1 MKKIFLFI
9 LIFAFSFIS
18 KAQFPI
24 MQYIGSDSTIVKSK
38 GGLMGRFAP
47 IPFVDTTSAN
57 LSRITQYPG
66 ALIYTSGTDKYW
78 YRNSTMTKWI
88 EFTSS
93 GGATTNIYNSNGALN
108 SERTVDGDGNGI
120 QFNSFRWFAIGADS
134 VQFSLNSNVLR
145 IFGISETQD
154 TTTYKPLVINPI
166 TGKVLQSSYWIG
178 GGGGSQTLQQVLTT
192 GSTLTQNNTI
202 NTGGYKTTWSGSSS
216 DTTVYDNSVLKL
228 ITRTNAWT
236 NPGII
241 LQSSDTSRRYISNFM
256 PERMVF
262 RKNGYYDPGCS
273 TCGLDGHQ
281 FIWYTNAT
289 EGGVD
294 TLVNNMGAHIGPN
307 DKHFYLADQTDDYA
321 GPGIPAN
328 RLLSVEKNGAGY
340 FSWYNNP
347 ANNNPQVLVGFYPAW
362 AISGYETY
370 RMVIGGKL
378 GVNDSAYFKK
388 KAWFE
393 DTVRYSKPTYHDTNT
408 VYVKNLKNQNPGY
421 ADRRFVIGQDLA
433 GGIGPEW
440 SDGSLVGFYNQFGYH
455 YLQSYGAP
463 ANGFWVGTYPGA
475 WQEYKKDGRITF
487 STNTPT
493 AQKFTFNGSGNF
505 SDTLIAKTVGTA
517 DSSDVAATTKWVKQQ
532 GYGTGG
538 GGGSGVTSVATNTAT
553 GITGGTITTTGTL
566 AIDTILVGTRLWRQ
580 KGIDS
585 VQGNITSGLSGKV
598 NISDTAAMLAGY
610 TRVQRFLDSLSNHT
624 TRFNGVTTSLSGKV
638 NVSDTATMLANYT
651 RVQRFLDSL
660 SSHTTRFNGVTS
672 SLATKL
678 NISDTASMLTN
689 YTRVQRFLDS
699 LSNHTT
705 RFNGVTSSLALK
717 LNISDTASMLTNYV
731 RRQELKDT
739 ASAIR
744 SAIGS
749 STSLTKG
756 TTTISNSATRRIL
769 YDSSGVLSNNAL
781 FTYNSSGELQ
791 IGSASDLGA
800 AALQV
805 TGHLWIPQAENI
817 YLGSTSKVITSDA
830 NSIYVNGNSGV
841 FLQSASTTGAY
852 VANNRLGVGAY
863 FGNPTAKLHIDAGST
878 TANTAPLK
886 FTSGSPTT
894 TPEIGA
900 VHFSNGLFIG
910 DSSNSVRDTFATRSW
925 ARNNITSG
933 SGSGVTTVG
942 TINGV
947 SKNANGAVIS
957 GSSIYMQ
964 TADATYPGLMS
975 SSDKLR
981 LDSNSY
987 IQNVIRSGFDT
998 LSRKKNDSI
1007 LQIKAIQFV
1016 AGSNMTIT
1024 PTITDTTLSYSF
1036 ASTGGSGTVNVRRSI
1051 EKGTG
1056 DSLQLLNDSATF
1068 VNTAKVYGYSSSTR
1082 GWKDAAVINGVSL
1095 ATGDHLE
1102 YNATSGEWDNKATM
1116 ALTKVSI
1123 TGATQDTVVLDDM
1136 VPFYDAAE
1144 GVNNKVR
1151 VDDLMHTY
1159 VRTFRRISAFDY
1171 INEFINTPTTTSNG
1185 NDLLATNSGTGAA
1198 TATQAT
1204 DAANRVGLVRTTTG
1218 TTATGRS
1225 YVNAAASS
1233 VRLGG
1238 GVWVYEIYVN
1248 LTTLSTSTER
1258 YQMLF
1263 GFFDTYTAA
1272 NQVDGVYILYDEGGA
1287 STGSAASANWQL
1299 VTASNSTRT
1308 FSTSST
1314 AVAATTWTKLRVE
1327 INAAG
1332 TRADF
1337 FVNDTNIGNITTN
1350 IPTGSGRE
1358 LGFGWGMIK
1367 SVGTT
1372 ARTLDVDYIMTTADY
1387 TTDK

>member
-1 MKKIFLFI
+1 MKKIKLLLVFLI
-9 LIFAFSFIS
+9 AFGYSN
-18 KAQFPI
+18 AQF
-24 MQYIGSDSTIVKSK
+24 IGREGYNIWMGNGYFGHSRSGAITPPNSSVWVQFGDS
-38 GGLMGRFAP
+38 
-47 IPFVDTTSAN
+47 
-57 LSRITQYPG
+57 
-66 ALIYTSGTDKYW
+66 
-78 YRNSTMTKWI
+78 
-88 EFTSS
+88 
-93 GGATTNIYNSNGALN
+93 ATTKGLWLPRVQHVSDITSPRQGMFMYC
-108 SERTVDGDGNGI
+108 I
-120 QFNSFRWFAIGADS
+120 DS
-134 VQFSLNSNVLR
+134 SNVLYHNGTTWKKAGGTAAQT
-145 IFGISETQD
+145 FQD
-154 TTTYKPLVINPI
+154 VLI
-166 TGKVLQSSYWIG
+166 TGSAF
-178 GGGGSQTLQQVLTT
+178 
-192 GSTLTQNNTI
+192 TQANTI
-202 NTGGYKTTWSGSSS
+202 NTGGYKTTWQGTGS
-216 DTTVYDNSVLKL
+216 DTMLFDNAVLKL

-236 NPGII
+236 QPGII
-241 LQSSDTSRRYISNFM
+241 LQSSDTARRYISNFM
-256 PERMVF
+256 PERMIF

-307 DKHFYLADQTDDYA
+307 DKHFYLADQTDTYA

-455 YLQSYGAP
+455 YLQSYSAP

-493 AQKFTFNGSGNF
+493 AQKFTFSGSGNF
-505 SDTLIAKTVGTA
+505 SDTLIAKTVGTS

-585 VQGNITSGLSGKV
+585 LQGNITSGLSGKV
-598 NISDTAAMLAGY
+598 NISDTATMLAGY

-624 TRFNGVTTSLSGKV
+624 TRFNGVTTSLAGKV

-660 SSHTTRFNGVTS
+660 SGHTTRFNGVTTSLASKLNISDTATMLANYTRVQRFLDSLTNHTTRFNSVTS

-678 NISDTASMLTN
+678 NISDTTTKTWDWADVTGKPSLT
-689 YTRVQRFLDS
+689 
-699 LSNHTT
+699 
-705 RFNGVTSSLALK
+705 
-717 LNISDTASMLTNYV
+717 LNSDTASMLANYV
-731 RRQELKDT
+731 DRQELKDT
-739 ASAIR
+739 AAAIR

-749 STSLTKG
+749 GGGANNYPTGVTYTQSSRTLAIQRNGLSDIS
-756 TTTISNSATRRIL
+756 TTI
-769 YDSSGVLSNNAL
+769 
-781 FTYNSSGELQ
+781 
-791 IGSASDLGA
+791 
-800 AALQV
+800 
-805 TGHLWIPQAENI
+805 
-817 YLGSTSKVITSDA
+817 
-830 NSIYVNGNSGV
+830 
-841 FLQSASTTGAY
+841 
-852 VANNRLGVGAY
+852 
-863 FGNPTAKLHIDAGST
+863 PTA
-878 TANTAPLK
+878 
-886 FTSGSPTT
+886 TSS
-894 TPEIGA
+894 
-900 VHFSNGLFIG
+900 L
-910 DSSNSVRDTFATRSW
+910 
-925 ARNNITSG
+925 
-933 SGSGVTTVG
+933 
-942 TINGV
+942 
-947 SKNANGAVIS
+947 
-957 GSSIYMQ
+957 
-964 TADATYPGLMS
+964 PGLMS
-975 SSDKLR
+975 AADKAR

-987 IQNVIRSGFDT
+987 VQNVIRSGFDT
-998 LSRKKNDSI
+998 LSRKKNDST
-1007 LQIKAIQFV
+1007 LQIKAIQLV
-1016 AGSNMTIT
+1016 AGSNVTIT
-1024 PTITDTTLSYSF
+1024 PTITDTTASYTI
-1036 ASTGGSGTVNVRRSI
+1036 AATGGGGGVSDGDKGDITISSSGTVYTIDNSTVTLAKMANI
-1051 EKGTG
+1051 GTG
-1056 DSLQLLNDSATF
+1056 KVIGRTTAGSGVPEEVTAAII
-1068 VNTAKVYGYSSSTR
+1068 NTT
-1082 GWKDAAVINGVSL
+1082 SL
-1095 ATGDHLE
+1095 ANNDHLE
-1102 YNATSGEWDNKATM
+1102 YNSGTGEWNNKATM

-1123 TGATQDTVVLDDM
+1123 TGATQDTVVLSDM
-1136 VPFYDAAE
+1136 IPVYDATEAT
-1144 GVNNKVR
+1144 NKKVR

-1159 VRTFRRISAFDY
+1159 YRQFRRTSAFDY
-1171 INEFINTPTTTSNG
+1171 YNEFLNTPTTTSNG
-1185 NDLLATNSGTGAA
+1185 NDLLATNSGTSAA
-1198 TATQAT
+1198 TSAQAT
-1204 DAANRVGLVRTTTG
+1204 DAANRIGLVRTTTG

-1225 YVNAAASS
+1225 YVNASASS
-1233 VRLGG
+1233 IRLGG
-1238 GVWVYEIYVN
+1238 GTWVFETYVN
-1248 LTTLSTSTER
+1248 ITTLSTSAER
-1258 YQMLF
+1258 YQSLF

-1287 STGSAASANWQL
+1287 STGSTASANWQL

-1314 AVAATTWTKLRVE
+1314 AVAAATWVKLRVE

-1350 IPTGSGRE
+1350 IPTASGRE

-1372 ARTLDVDYIMTTADY
+1372 ARTLDVDYVLATTDY